1 MNWVERTRDL
11 LYGKV
16 AKQTPDGRE
25 GLSVFQFI
33 NSIIVEFQTC
43 FKRHKTWEWFSRRL
57 IGFLIRP

>member
-33 NSIIVEFQTC
+33 NS
-43 FKRHKTWEWFSRRL
+43 RL
-57 IGFLIRP
+57 GLVPK